1 MRNSKKVFAAIAAA
15 SAVLAFSG
23 CAGDSDITEKSEK
36 SAADVEEEWKKAATT
51 PYGKYP
57 EKVTYTLAQMNG
69 ASNSNL
75 PSGDTY
81 EDNEYTR
88 YLKKMLNIQN
98 ENVYM
103 EREDRYNEGVNVL
116 VPGS

>member
-1 MRNSKKVFAAIAAA
+1 M
-15 SAVLAFSG
+15 
-23 CAGDSDITEKSEK
+23 
-36 SAADVEEEWKKAATT
+36 
-51 PYGKYP
+51 
-57 EKVTYTLAQMNG
+57 VTYTLAQMNG

-103 EREDRYNEGVNVL
+103 EREDRYNEGINVL
-116 VPGS
+116 VQDRNIPDIMVVNDRETLNLLVENDMIEDLSQVYESCASGQDQGNV